1 MELITA
7 INTLPADVL
16 LEIFNVYVIDGVV
29 EDGLDNVGTRV
40 STLANCRFSI
50 TTSPQSATRCV
61 HPKRLRET
69 PWMDIWPPLPPH
81 HFRRAYVNSMTARQV
96 WTTS

>member
-40 STLANCRFSI
+40 STLANCRFVFQSPRHRNLRLVVY
-50 TTSPQSATRCV
+50 TQNACERHPGWTSGHLC
-61 HPKRLRET
+61 
-69 PWMDIWPPLPPH
+69 PLIISDV
-81 HFRRAYVNSMTARQV
+81 RT
-96 WTTS
+96 